1 VASFTMQAY
10 VVVPLREYA
19 VRHAPGAAHDC
30 ASTMCLHCHC
40 RVLGAC
46 NCNRDS
52 DPAGHHFYFFFTSVI
67 SDTISSRI
75 FFKKR
80 NNFPAWHAART
91 LHSSF
96 SETDKKK

>member
-1 VASFTMQAY
+1 MQAY

-46 NCNRDS
+46 NS
-52 DPAGHHFYFFFTSVI
+52 DPAGHHFFFFFTSVL
-67 SDTISSRI
+67 SDTIPSRF
-75 FFKKR
+75 FFKKKTI
-80 NNFPAWHAART
+80 FLLGTQHVPCT
-91 LHSSF
+91 LHF
-96 SETDKKK
+96 RKPTKK